1 MVQVGK
7 VNDLEASRL
16 RIAVKKLNKIRTSRS
31 GGHTEEIEIIEVKQ
45 MISVS
50 LLRAEAHGIQS

>member
-1 MVQVGK
+1 M
-7 VNDLEASRL
+7 
-16 RIAVKKLNKIRTSRS
+16 AVKKFNKILTNRS
-31 GGHTEEIEIIEVKQ
+31 DGHIEEIEIIEVKQ

>member
-1 MVQVGK
+1 MNG
-7 VNDLEASRL
+7 LEGSRL
-16 RIAVKKLNKIRTSRS
+16 RMAVKKFNKILPSRS
-31 GGHTEEIEIIEVKQ
+31 GGHTEETEIIEVKQ